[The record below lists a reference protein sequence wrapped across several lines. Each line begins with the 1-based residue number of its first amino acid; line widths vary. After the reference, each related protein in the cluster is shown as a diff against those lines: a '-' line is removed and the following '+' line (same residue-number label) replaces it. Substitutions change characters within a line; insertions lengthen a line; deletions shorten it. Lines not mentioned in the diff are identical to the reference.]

1 MGKVAQRRKAKKT
14 KALGEMVG
22 ANFTGHYVPGWPV
35 LPENRATRRM
45 QEQAAKRAA
54 KKIT

>member
-1 MGKVAQRRKAKKT
+1 MKKVAQRRKARKT

-22 ANFTGHYVPGWPV
+22 ANFTGHYVQGWPV